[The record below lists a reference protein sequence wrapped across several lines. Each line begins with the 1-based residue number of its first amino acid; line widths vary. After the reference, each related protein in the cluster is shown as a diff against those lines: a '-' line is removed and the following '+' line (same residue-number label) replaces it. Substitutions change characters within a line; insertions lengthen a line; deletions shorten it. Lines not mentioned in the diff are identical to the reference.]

1 MIQKTKKPKKA
12 AAAGTSD
19 TGGVV
24 AKVSQ
29 LLLSKYVTSSL
40 TALRAFEKKPP
51 APRPARKP
59 KETVQEDPE
68 EEEEEEEADG
78 EGDNDEDSKDEEYEQ
93 VRWAG
98 LSS

>member
-68 EEEEEEEADG
+68 EEEEVDG
-78 EGDNDEDSKDEEYEQ
+78 DDDGDEDSKDEEYEQ
-93 VRWAG
+93 VH
-98 LSS
+98 